1 MIRLIV
7 IAGFALVVATSAQ
20 GMTPAPLLQ
29 PDSLINKV
37 AAGCG
42 IGKTMVNGKCE
53 TRMEKRHERRQVR
66 RTGKPATPATSATPS
81 TSATPATPAAP
92 ATNPPQ

>member
-20 GMTPAPLLQ
+20 GMTPPPLLQ
-29 PDSLINKV
+29 PDSLITKV

-42 IGKTMVNGKCE
+42 IGRTMVNGKCE
-53 TRMEKRHERRQVR
+53 TRIEKRHERRHKR
-66 RTGKPATPATSATPS
+66 RTGQSATP
-81 TSATPATPAAP
+81 PAPAA
-92 ATNPPQ
+92 NPPQ

>member
-20 GMTPAPLLQ
+20 GMTPAPIQ
-29 PDSLINKV
+29 PDSMITKV

-42 IGKTMVNGKCE
+42 VGRTMVNGKCE
-53 TRMEKRHERRQVR
+53 SRIEKRHERRHER
-66 RTGKPATPATSATPS
+66 RTGQ
-81 TSATPATPAAP
+81 PAATAP
-92 ATNPPQ
+92 AGTAPAGTAQPQ

>member
-7 IAGFALVVATSAQ
+7 IGGFALFGATSAQ

-29 PDSLINKV
+29 PDSFISKV

-42 IGKTMVNGKCE
+42 IGQTMVNGKCE
-53 TRMEKRHERRQVR
+53 TRIEKRHERRHER
-66 RTGKPATPATSATPS
+66 RTGKPTTT
-81 TSATPATPAAP
+81 AP
-92 ATNPPQ
+92 ATTPPPQ

>member
-29 PDSLINKV
+29 PDSLITKV

-42 IGKTMVNGKCE
+42 IGRTMVNGKCMS
-53 TRMEKRHERRQVR
+53 RIEKRHERRHKR
-66 RTGKPATPATSATPS
+66 RTGQSATP
-81 TSATPATPAAP
+81 PAPAA
-92 ATNPPQ
+92 NPPQ

>member
-7 IAGFALVVATSAQ
+7 IGGFALVVATSAQ

-29 PDSLINKV
+29 PDSLITKV

-42 IGKTMVNGKCE
+42 VGRTMVNGKCE
-53 TRMEKRHERRQVR
+53 TRIEKRHQRRQMR
-66 RTGKPATPATSATPS
+66 RGTEPAET
-81 TSATPATPAAP
+81 AP
-92 ATNPPQ
+92 AEKPQ

>member
-20 GMTPAPLLQ
+20 GMTAPLLQ
-29 PDSLINKV
+29 PDSLITKV

-42 IGKTMVNGKCE
+42 IGRTMVNGKCE
-53 TRMEKRHERRQVR
+53 TRIEKRHERRQAR
-66 RTGKPATPATSATPS
+66 RTGQ
-81 TSATPATPAAP
+81 PAAP
-92 ATNPPQ
+92 AAPAANPPQ

>member
-29 PDSLINKV
+29 PDSLITKV

-42 IGKTMVNGKCE
+42 IGRTMVNGKCMS
-53 TRMEKRHERRQVR
+53 RIEKRHERRHER
-66 RTGKPATPATSATPS
+66 RTGQ
-81 TSATPATPAAP
+81 PATPAAP
-92 ATNPPQ
+92 AANPPQ

>member
-7 IAGFALVVATSAQ
+7 IAGFALVVTTSAQ
-20 GMTPAPLLQ
+20 GMIPAPLLQ
-29 PDSLINKV
+29 PDSLITKV

-53 TRMEKRHERRQVR
+53 TRMEKRHERRQQR
-66 RTGKPATPATSATPS
+66 RTGQ
-81 TSATPATPAAP
+81 PATPAAP
-92 ATNPPQ
+92 AAPAANPPQ

>member
-29 PDSLINKV
+29 PDSLITKV

-53 TRMEKRHERRQVR
+53 TRMEKRHERRQTR
-66 RTGKPATPATSATPS
+66 RTGKPATPAT
-81 TSATPATPAAP
+81 PATPAA
-92 ATNPPQ
+92 NPPQ

>member
-29 PDSLINKV
+29 PDSLITKV

-42 IGKTMVNGKCE
+42 VGRTMVNGKCMS
-53 TRMEKRHERRQVR
+53 RIEKRHERRHER
-66 RTGKPATPATSATPS
+66 RTGQ
-81 TSATPATPAAP
+81 PATPAAP
-92 ATNPPQ
+92 AATPPQ

>member
-1 MIRLIV
+1 MIRLIA

-29 PDSLINKV
+29 PDSLITKV

-42 IGKTMVNGKCE
+42 IGRTMVNGKCE
-53 TRMEKRHERRQVR
+53 SRIEKRHERRHQR
-66 RTGKPATPATSATPS
+66 RTGQPAA
-81 TSATPATPAAP
+81 AAP
-92 ATNPPQ
+92 ATTPATTPAPQ

>member
-1 MIRLIV
+1 MIRLIA

-53 TRMEKRHERRQVR
+53 TRMEKRHERRQQR
-66 RTGKPATPATSATPS
+66 RTGQ
-81 TSATPATPAAP
+81 PATPAAP
-92 ATNPPQ
+92 AAPAANPPQ

>member
-20 GMTPAPLLQ
+20 GMTPAPILQ
-29 PDSLINKV
+29 PDSLITKV

-53 TRMEKRHERRQVR
+53 TRIEKRHERRQQR
-66 RTGKPATPATSATPS
+66 RTGQ
-81 TSATPATPAAP
+81 PATPAAP
-92 ATNPPQ
+92 AATPPQ

>member
-29 PDSLINKV
+29 PDSLITKV

-53 TRMEKRHERRQVR
+53 TRIEKRHERRQQR
-66 RTGKPATPATSATPS
+66 RTGKPATPAT
-81 TSATPATPAAP
+81 PAA
-92 ATNPPQ
+92 NPPQ

>member
-29 PDSLINKV
+29 PDSLITKV

-53 TRMEKRHERRQVR
+53 TRIEKRHERRQKR
-66 RTGKPATPATSATPS
+66 RTGQ
-81 TSATPATPAAP
+81 PATPAAP
-92 ATNPPQ
+92 AATPPQ